1 MDLRLRK
8 KGSKQ
13 PVASRQKAVRSP
25 SKSNPL
31 KLLFFI
37 GILTFCLLIAHF
49 ERKTGERPGPVPSPF
64 PTNERGLR
72 GSTTFLD
79 FLVDLARLSTTDLRK
94 KLYDD
99 DVFQLAA
106 LELESSSDA
115 CPLSSSPAW
124 LPPAPPTLDFRNSTR
139 LLWYEHV
146 SKAGGTSFCKLAQ
159 ANLRKEEV
167 PTYFCMP
174 RDGDL
179 PDGRV
184 GRWTNEKL
192 LKYRTEQADI
202 RIVSNEWQPF
212 PVDRWQLKNQLFLV
226 TTLRD
231 PLDRLLSAYH
241 FWGILHNQEPVKPS
255 FAEWLER
262 KRKRS
267 VGKSSQDMGN
277 AVHIGRYNFIVWK
290 FSTGLMPQGTHTDDV
305 DMPLG
310 IPKEKE
316 DLWLAPFVMAAETLA
331 KFDLVLIL
339 ELMSSHSSQ
348 MLTRSLGWTKLDK
361 NHVVPSG
368 KVQNNH
374 AIGALTKDEYDFL
387 WDANRF
393 DMILY
398 FWMKAVHMVRAKC
411 S

>member
-1 MDLRLRK
+1 MDLRLRR
-8 KGSKQ
+8 KGSIQ
-13 PVASRQKAVRSP
+13 PVAARQKGVRSP
-25 SKSNPL
+25 SKSDPL
-31 KLLFFI
+31 KLLFRS
-37 GILTFCLLIAHF
+37 GILTFCLLIALF
-49 ERKTGERPGPVPSPF
+49 TWKIGERTGPLPSF
-64 PTNERGLR
+64 PNERGLR
-72 GSTTFLD
+72 GAATFLD
-79 FLVDLARLSTTDLRK
+79 FLVDLARLPTAALRK
-94 KLYDD
+94 KLYDE

-106 LELESSSDA
+106 LEGSSDA

-124 LPPAPPTLDFRNSTR
+124 LPPAPPTVDFRNSTR

-159 ANLRKEEV
+159 SNMRKEEV
-167 PTYFCMP
+167 PAYYCMP
-174 RDGDL
+174 RDGVL

-184 GRWTNEKL
+184 GRWPNEKL
-192 LKYRTEQADI
+192 MKYRTEQAKI

-212 PVDRWQLKNQLFLV
+212 PVDRWQLKSQLLFV

-262 KRKRS
+262 KRNRS
-267 VGKSSQDMGN
+267 VGKSPQDMGN

-290 FSTGLMPQGTHTDDV
+290 FSDGLMPQGTHTDD
-305 DMPLG
+305 MPLG
-310 IPKEKE
+310 VPREKE
-316 DLWLAPFVMAAETLA
+316 DLWRAPFVMAAETLA

-339 ELMSSHSSQ
+339 ELMSSHSSK

-368 KVQNNH
+368 KVQNNN
-374 AIGALTKDEYDFL
+374 ANGALSKDEYDFL

-398 FWMKAVHMVRAKC
+398 LWMKAVHMVRAQC